1 MFNKAT
7 ESAALFVL
15 LKKRASHTRAH
26 LYIKKEN
33 ETMKK

>member
-7 ESAALFVL
+7 ESAALFVFL
-15 LKKRASHTRAH
+15 QKRVSHTRAH
-26 LYIKKEN
+26 LYIKMEN